1 MDFWNSVMGYF
12 NYNSSL
18 NMGYRINFE
27 AMQHR
32 ISYLNTEFDTTTI
45 YASLVLVGYRCMFNM
60 ETFQIVVGLLQG
72 DPTSSG

>member
-1 MDFWNSVMGYF
+1 ME
-12 NYNSSL
+12 
-18 NMGYRINFE
+18 YRINFE

-60 ETFQIVVGLLQG
+60 ETFQIVVVGLLYTKIRYIEIHFQVYI
-72 DPTSSG
+72 

>member
-1 MDFWNSVMGYF
+1 
-12 NYNSSL
+12 
-18 NMGYRINFE
+18 
-27 AMQHR
+27 MQHR

-72 DPTSSG
+72 DPTSSVHLNDLNPSNDLHGLR